1 MLKFSRLG
9 AYAFLAPSLLC
20 LAVIIGYPLVSAI
33 SASLYRWNL
42 MSGLHRW
49 HGIGNY
55 ISILTDPAT
64 GQVAVVTVIYTV
76 LSVVLELAFGFGLA
90 LLFRQGLARKLTGFP
105 LMRAILCLPVVIA
118 PLIWAFYFRSIYS
131 PQFGL
136 FNIMLGWLGLA
147 AVPWVN
153 SPALALYSLVIADVW
168 QWTPFMFAVILAGL
182 LTLPGDVTEAAR
194 VDGASFR
201 QILWRIELPLLQPVL
216 LVAVLL
222 RLIDALKNIDVFIV
236 ITQGGPGTS
245 TEILNF
251 YAFSTSFQDFQV
263 GRGAALALI
272 VFVIIMVLVMLL
284 LASMRRFGRA
294 ESEA

>member
-1 MLKFSRLG
+1 MRQSPKLG
-9 AYAFLAPSLLC
+9 AYVFLAPSLIC
-20 LAVIIGYPLVSAI
+20 LALIIGYPLVSAI

-55 ISILTDPAT
+55 LSILTDPET
-64 GQVAVVTVIYTV
+64 GQVAIITAIYTL
-76 LSVVLELAFGFGLA
+76 LSVALELALGFGLA
-90 LLFRQGLARKLTGFP
+90 VLFRQGLARRLAGFP
-105 LMRAILCLPVVIA
+105 LMRALLCLPIVIA

-131 PQFGL
+131 PQFGA
-136 FNIMLGWLGLA
+136 FNIVLGWLGLRP
-147 AVPWVN
+147 VPWVN

-182 LTLPGDVTEAAR
+182 LTLPGEVTEAAR
-194 VDGASFR
+194 VDGASFL
-201 QILWRIELPLLQPVL
+201 QILWRIELPLLRPVL

-222 RLIDALKNIDVFIV
+222 RLIDALKNIDLFIV

-251 YAFSTSFQDFQV
+251 YAFNTSFQEFQV

-272 VFVIIMVLVMLL
+272 VFVIIMVLVMAL
-284 LASMRRFGRA
+284 LAAMRRFGGEERQA
-294 ESEA
+294 

>member
-1 MLKFSRLG
+1 MLKSSRLG

-20 LAVIIGYPLVSAI
+20 LALIIGYPLVSAV

-76 LSVVLELAFGFGLA
+76 LSVVLELALGFGLA
-90 LLFRQGLARKLTGFP
+90 LLIRQGLARKLMGFP

-131 PQFGL
+131 PQFGF
-136 FNIMLGWLGLA
+136 FNIVLGWLGLS

-222 RLIDALKNIDVFIV
+222 RLIDALKNIDLFIV

-284 LASMRRFGRA
+284 LASMRRFSRA
-294 ESEA
+294 ESKA